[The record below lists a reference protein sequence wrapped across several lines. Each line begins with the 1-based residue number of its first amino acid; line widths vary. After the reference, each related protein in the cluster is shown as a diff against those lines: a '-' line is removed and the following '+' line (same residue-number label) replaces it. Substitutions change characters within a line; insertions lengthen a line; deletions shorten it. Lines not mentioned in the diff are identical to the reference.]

1 MVPAPRNPRRNE
13 ERGQKTERTGRRR
26 EEGQRNA
33 RRKRRGR
40 RYLGT
45 ASIFKLVR
53 PCAGTRGG
61 NSERAEEGGGNAVAA
76 LSEFVRLKIYPMC
89 TVYQAVAISI
99 GAHGGVHCR
108 LPPTPPEG
116 SLSSLFL
123 SPSLPPSLHPPFS
136 PNTLLVYFLRAHLF
150 ASPG

>member
-13 ERGQKTERTGRRR
+13 EGGQKTERTGRRGR
-26 EEGQRNA
+26 EKGQRNA

-40 RYLGT
+40 RFLGT

-53 PCAGTRGG
+53 PCTGTRGG

-108 LPPTPPEG
+108 LPPP
-116 SLSSLFL
+116 
-123 SPSLPPSLHPPFS
+123 LPPRGVC
-136 PNTLLVYFLRAHLF
+136 LLSFFLPLSHRHFIRRFLLILCSF
-150 ASPG
+150 IF